1 METETIIMIA
11 AIAMIAFFLL
21 ITYVKAPPSY
31 AFIITGLSKEPRVL
45 IGACGFRLPF
55 FERIDHIYLGQIS
68 IDIKTEECM
77 LTRDAAKVKVEA
89 LAKIQI
95 KQDNESIRLASRSFL
110 NMMPD
115 KIADQVQD
123 VMQSNIRELIRETDF
138 DSLNDN
144 RRIFSDQMIKMTA
157 PVMAKFGMDLFYF
170 NLQKVTEKSNVYDNE
185 QR

>member
-21 ITYVKAPPSY
+21 ISYVKAPPSY

-45 IGACGFRLPF
+45 IGTSGFRIPF

-123 VMQSNIRELIRETDF
+123 VMQSNMRELIRETDF
-138 DSLNDN
+138 DSLNNN
-144 RRIFSDQMIKMTA
+144 RRIFAGQMIKTTA
-157 PVMAKFGMDLFYF
+157 PVMAKLGMDLFYF
-170 NLQKVTEKSNVYDNE
+170 SLQKVAEK
-185 QR
+185 Q